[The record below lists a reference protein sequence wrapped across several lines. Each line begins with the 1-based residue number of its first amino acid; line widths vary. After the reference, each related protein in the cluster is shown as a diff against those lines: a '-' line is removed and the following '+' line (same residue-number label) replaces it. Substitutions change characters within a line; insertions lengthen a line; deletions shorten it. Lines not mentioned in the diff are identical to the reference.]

1 MSRTVRIF
9 KSFEEQEQYQKNLML
24 HSTVTMRFRKLYQM
38 QQFARL
44 LRPIADKTRKIQ
56 IRQWTS

>member
-1 MSRTVRIF
+1 MGRIVRIF
-9 KSFEEQEQYQKNLML
+9 KSSKEQEQYQKNLML

-38 QQFARL
+38 QQFTRL
-44 LRPIADKTRKIQ
+44 LHPVADKTRKIQ